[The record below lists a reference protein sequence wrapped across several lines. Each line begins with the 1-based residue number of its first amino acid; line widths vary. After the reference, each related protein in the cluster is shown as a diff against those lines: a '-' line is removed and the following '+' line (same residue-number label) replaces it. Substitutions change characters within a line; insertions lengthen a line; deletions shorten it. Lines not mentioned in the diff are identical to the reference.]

1 MTKKIIIVG
10 GVAGGATAAAR
21 LRRIS
26 EDVEIVLVERG
37 EHISFANC
45 GLPYYIGE
53 TIKDRSKLL
62 VQTVKGMSDRFNLD
76 IRNLSEVLSI
86 NPETKNVTIKNL
98 QNGEVYEESYDKLLL
113 SPGARPIVPPIPGLS
128 ENTSLFTLRNIPDT
142 DKIKNHVDNNNPKR
156 AVVVGGGFIG
166 IEMAENLVDRGIEV
180 TLIEMANQIMA
191 PIDFEMASILH
202 THLKEKGVHLILENG
217 VQSFAEQGKKVVLSD
232 GTEIQTDMTILSIGV
247 RPENELAKTAGL
259 ELGERG
265 GIVINEYLQTSHED
279 IYAVGDAVEV
289 VDYINGTK
297 AMIPLAGPANRQGR
311 IAANNM
317 MGKKEKYQG
326 TLGTSIA
333 KVFDLTVAA
342 TGANEKTLKRL
353 GVNYEVVHIHP
364 SSHAGYY
371 PGAAPIALKVIFD
384 KETGKI
390 FGAQAVGA
398 DGVDKRI
405 DVIAT
410 AIKGGLTV
418 EDLTNL
424 ELSYAPPFSSA
435 KDPVNMAG
443 YVATNIM
450 EGELEHIQWHEV
462 DQIVSEGGLL
472 IDVREPMERE
482 FGFIEGSINI
492 SLNDLRNKLIDI
504 PKDKTV
510 YVSCQV
516 GLRGY
521 LASRILKNNGYHV
534 KNVDGGWKTYSS
546 VYGSNINKNVETKT
560 NDLGETE
567 IVEEKSN
574 EINVDSVVDVS
585 GLTCPMPIVKLKKG
599 IELLESSQVL
609 ELHVTD
615 RGALNDLPAWSKN
628 AGHTILK
635 TEQDD
640 KLIKFWIK
648 KK

>member
-10 GVAGGATAAAR
+10 GVAGGATAAAK

-86 NPETKNVTIKNL
+86 NPENKNVTIKDL

-113 SPGARPIVPPIPGLS
+113 SPGARPIVPPIPGLG
-128 ENTSLFTLRNIPDT
+128 ENKSLFTLRNIPDT
-142 DKIKNHVDNNNPKR
+142 DKIKNHVDHNNPKR

-202 THLKEKGVHLILENG
+202 THLKEKGVQLILENG
-217 VQSFAEQGKKVVLSD
+217 VKSFADQGNRVILSD

-247 RPENELAKTAGL
+247 RPENEIAKTAGL

-265 GIVINEYLQTSHED
+265 GIVVNEILQTSNED

-289 VDYINGTK
+289 VDYISGTK

-317 MGKKEKYQG
+317 MGKQEKYQG

-342 TGANEKTLKRL
+342 TGNNEKTLKRL

-371 PGAAPIALKVIFD
+371 PGAAPISLKLIFD

-390 FGAQAVGA
+390 FGAQAVGS
-398 DGVDKRI
+398 DGADKRM

-450 EGELEHIQWHEV
+450 DGELDHVQWHEV
-462 DQIVSEGGLL
+462 DQIVSAGGLL
-472 IDVREPMERE
+472 IDVREPVERE

-492 SLNDLRNKLIDI
+492 SLNDLRNKLTEI

-521 LASRILKNNGYHV
+521 LASRILKNNGYDV

-567 IVEEKSN
+567 IVEEQTH
-574 EINVDSVVDVS
+574 EIKVDSVVDVS

-599 IELLESSQVL
+599 IDSLDSGQVI

-628 AGHTILK
+628 AGHTILN

>member
-1 MTKKIIIVG
+1 MANKVIIVG

-26 EDVEIVLVERG
+26 EDVEIIMVERG

-62 VQTVKGMSDRFNLD
+62 VQTVEGMSDRFNLD
-76 IRNLSEVLSI
+76 IRNLSEVTSI
-86 NPETKNVTIKNL
+86 DPENKKVKIKNL
-98 QNGEVYEESYDKLLL
+98 KTDEVYEENYDKLLL
-113 SPGARPIVPPIPGLS
+113 SPGARPIVPPIPGLK
-128 ENTSLFTLRNIPDT
+128 ENNTLFTLRNIPDT
-142 DKIKNHVDNNNPKR
+142 DKIKNYVDQEQPEK

-166 IEMAENLVDRGIEV
+166 IEMAENLVDRGIKV
-180 TLIEMANQIMA
+180 TIIEMANQIMA

-202 THLKEKGVHLILENG
+202 SHLKEKGVDLILKNG
-217 VQSFAEQGKKVVLSD
+217 VASFTNEGKKIILAD
-232 GTEIQTDMTILSIGV
+232 GSEIDTDMTILSIGV
-247 RPENELAKTAGL
+247 RPENELAKNAGL
-259 ELGERG
+259 DLGERG
-265 GIVINEYLQTSHED
+265 GIIVNEYLQTSNPD

-289 VDYINGTK
+289 VDYMSGTK

-311 IAANNM
+311 IAANNI
-317 MGKKEKYQG
+317 MGREEKYQG

-333 KVFDLTVAA
+333 KVFDFTVAA
-342 TGANEKTLKRL
+342 TGNNEKTLKQL
-353 GVNYEVVHIHP
+353 GVEYEVVHIHP

-371 PGAAPIALKVIFD
+371 PGAAPIALKLVFD

-390 FGAQAVGA
+390 FGAQAVGM

-450 EGELEHIQWHEV
+450 EGELEQVQWHEI
-462 DQIVSEGGLL
+462 DEIIANGGLL

-482 FGFIEGSINI
+482 FGFIKGSENI
-492 SLNDLRNKLIDI
+492 SLNSLRENLDRL
-504 PKDKTV
+504 PKDQTI

-521 LASRILKNNGYHV
+521 LASRILKNNGFQV

-546 VYGSNINKNVETKT
+546 VFGSNITQEVKTTT
-560 NDLGETE
+560 NDLGEAV
-567 IVEEKSN
+567 VENNNPFK
-574 EINVDSVVDVS
+574 VDSVVDVT

-599 IELLESSQVL
+599 IDTLESDQVI

-615 RGALNDLPAWSKN
+615 RGALKDLPAWARN
-628 AGHTILK
+628 AGHSILK
-635 TEQDD
+635 TEQDGT
-640 KLIKFWIK
+640 LIKFWIK

>member
-1 MTKKIIIVG
+1 MIKKVLIIG
-10 GVAGGATAAAR
+10 GVAGGATAAAK

-26 EDVEIVLVERG
+26 EGVEIILIERG

-62 VQTVKGMSDRFNLD
+62 VQTIKGMSERYKLD

-86 NPETKNVTIKNL
+86 NPEGKNVTIKNL
-98 QNGEVYEESYDKLLL
+98 QTGEVYEETYDKLLL
-113 SPGARPIVPPIPGLS
+113 SPGARPIVPPIQGLN
-128 ENTSLFTLRNIPDT
+128 ENRALFTLRNIPDT
-142 DKIKNHVDNNNPKR
+142 DKIKNYVDTQNPKK
-156 AVVVGGGFIG
+156 AVVIGGGFIG
-166 IEMAENLVDRGIEV
+166 IEMAENLVDRGIDV
-180 TLIEMANQIMA
+180 TIIEMANQIMA
-191 PIDFEMASILH
+191 PIDFEMASLLH
-202 THLKEKGVHLILENG
+202 AHLKEKGVQLILENG
-217 VQSFAEQGKKVVLSD
+217 VQSFADQGKKVILSD
-232 GTEIQTDMTILSIGV
+232 STEIQTDMTILSIGV
-247 RPENELAKTAGL
+247 RPENELAKAGGL

-265 GIVINEYLQTSHED
+265 GIIVNEYLQTSNEH

-289 VDYINGTK
+289 FDYISGTK
-297 AMIPLAGPANRQGR
+297 TMIPLAGPANRQGR
-311 IAANNM
+311 IAANNI
-317 MGKKEKYQG
+317 MGKKEKYLG

-342 TGANEKTLKRL
+342 TGNNEKTLKRL
-353 GVNYEVVHIHP
+353 GVSYDVVHVHP

-371 PGAAPIALKVIFD
+371 PGAAPIALKLIFD

-398 DGVDKRI
+398 DGADKRI

-424 ELSYAPPFSSA
+424 ELSYAPPYSSA

-443 YVATNIM
+443 YVASNILD
-450 EGELEHIQWHEV
+450 GELEHIQWHEV
-462 DQIVSEGGLL
+462 DEIIKDGGLL

-482 FGFIEGSINI
+482 FGYIEGSINI
-492 SLNDLRNKLIDI
+492 SLNDLRNRLEELPNNRTI
-504 PKDKTV
+504 

-560 NDLGETE
+560 NDLGETV
-567 IVEEKSN
+567 VESTN
-574 EINVDSVVDVS
+574 EINVESVVDTS
-585 GLTCPMPIVKLKKG
+585 GLTCPMPIIKLKKG
-599 IELLESSQVL
+599 IELLESGQVL
-609 ELHVTD
+609 ELHATD
-615 RGALNDLPAWSKN
+615 KGALNDLPAWSKN
-628 AGHTILK
+628 AGHSILK
-635 TEQDD
+635 TEKDQ
-640 KLIKFWIK
+640 KVIKFWIK

>member
-10 GVAGGATAAAR
+10 GVAGGATAAAK

-86 NPETKNVTIKNL
+86 NPENKNVTIKNL

-113 SPGARPIVPPIPGLS
+113 SPGARPIVPPIPGLG
-128 ENTSLFTLRNIPDT
+128 ENKTLFTLRNIPDT
-142 DKIKNHVDNNNPKR
+142 DKIKNHVDHNNPKKS
-156 AVVVGGGFIG
+156 VIVGGGFIG
-166 IEMAENLVDRGIEV
+166 IEMAENLADRGMEV

-191 PIDFEMASILH
+191 PIDYEMATILH
-202 THLKEKGVHLILENG
+202 THLKEKGVQLILENG
-217 VQSFAEQGKKVVLSD
+217 VQSFADQGNKVILSD

-265 GIVINEYLQTSHED
+265 GIIVNEFLQTSNAD

-289 VDYINGTK
+289 VDYISGTK

-317 MGKKEKYQG
+317 MGKQEKYQG

-342 TGANEKTLKRL
+342 TGINEKTLKRL
-353 GVNYEVVHIHP
+353 GVSYEVVHIHP

-371 PGAAPIALKVIFD
+371 PGAAPISLKLIFS

-390 FGAQAVGA
+390 FGAQAVGS
-398 DGVDKRI
+398 DGVDKRM

-450 EGELEHIQWHEV
+450 DGELEHVQWHEV
-462 DQIVSEGGLL
+462 DQLVSEGGLL
-472 IDVREPMERE
+472 IDVREPVERE

-492 SLNDLRNKLIDI
+492 SLNDLRNKLTDI

-521 LASRILKNNGYHV
+521 LASRILKNNGYDV

-567 IVEEKSN
+567 IVEEQTN
-574 EINVDSVVDVS
+574 EISVDSVVDVC
-585 GLTCPMPIVKLKKG
+585 GLACPMPIVKLKKG
-599 IELLESSQVL
+599 IDTLKSGQVI

-628 AGHTILK
+628 AGHTILNI
-635 TEQDD
+635 EQDD

>member
-1 MTKKIIIVG
+1 MTKKVIIVG

-26 EDVEIVLVERG
+26 EEVEIVLVERG

-53 TIKDRSKLL
+53 TIKDRNKLL
-62 VQTVKGMSDRFNLD
+62 VQTVKGMSERFNLD
-76 IRNLSEVLSI
+76 IRNLSEALSVDHQ
-86 NPETKNVTIKNL
+86 TKKVTIRNL
-98 QNGEVYEESYDKLLL
+98 KTGELYEESYDKLLL
-113 SPGARPIVPPIPGLS
+113 SPGARPIVPPIPGLN
-128 ENTSLFTLRNIPDT
+128 ENRTLFTLRNIPDT
-142 DKIKNHVDNNNPKR
+142 DKIKNFVDSQNPKK
-156 AVVVGGGFIG
+156 AVVIGGGFIG

-180 TLIEMANQIMA
+180 TIIEKGNQIMTPIDIEMA
-191 PIDFEMASILH
+191 STLH
-202 THLKEKGVHLILENG
+202 THLKEKGVKLLLENG
-217 VQSFAEQGKKVVLSD
+217 VESFAGQGKKVILSD
-232 GTEIQTDMTILSIGV
+232 GTEIETDMTILSIGI
-247 RPENELAKTAGL
+247 RPENELAKAAGL
-259 ELGERG
+259 ELGEHG
-265 GIVINEYLQTSHED
+265 GIIVNEFLQTSNED
-279 IYAVGDAVEV
+279 IYAVGDVVEV
-289 VDYINGTK
+289 VDYISGTK

-317 MGKKEKYQG
+317 MGQKDKYQG

-342 TGANEKTLKRL
+342 TGNNEKTLKRL
-353 GVNYEVVHIHP
+353 GVPYEVVHIHP

-371 PGAAPIALKVIFD
+371 PGAAPIALKLMFD
-384 KETGKI
+384 KDTGEI

-418 EDLTNL
+418 EDLTDL
-424 ELSYAPPFSSA
+424 ELSYAPPYSSA

-443 YVATNIM
+443 YVASNII
-450 EGELEHIQWHEV
+450 EGNLEIIQWHEV
-462 DQIVSEGGLL
+462 DEIVAGGGVL

-492 SLNDLRNKLIDI
+492 PLNDLRGKLSQL
-504 PKDKTV
+504 PKDKPI

-521 LASRILKNNGYHV
+521 LATRILNNSGL
-534 KNVDGGWKTYSS
+534 KAINIDGGWKTYSS
-546 VYGSNINKNVETKT
+546 VFGSNINKNVDNTTNETGETFKNEIKT
-560 NDLGETE
+560 NAF
-567 IVEEKSN
+567 
-574 EINVDSVVDVS
+574 VDVT
-585 GLTCPMPIVKLKKG
+585 GLTCPMPIIKLKKG
-599 IELLESSQVL
+599 MESLESGQII

-615 RGALNDLPAWSKN
+615 RGALNDLPAWLRN
-628 AGHTILK
+628 AGHTLLK
-635 TEQDD
+635 TEQAENV
-640 KLIKFWIK
+640 IKFWIEK
-648 KK
+648 K

>member
-1 MTKKIIIVG
+1 MTQKVIIVG

-26 EDVEIVLVERG
+26 EDVEIILVERG

-53 TIKDRSKLL
+53 KIKDRSKLL
-62 VQTVKGMSDRFNLD
+62 VQTVKGMSERFNLD
-76 IRNLSEVLSI
+76 IRNLSEVMSI
-86 NPETKNVTIKNL
+86 NPEKKSVMIKNL
-98 QNGEVYEESYDKLLL
+98 QSEEVYEESYDKLLL
-113 SPGARPIVPPIPGLS
+113 SPGARPIVPPISGLS
-128 ENTSLFTLRNIPDT
+128 ENTTLFTLRNIPDT

-156 AVVVGGGFIG
+156 AVVIGGGFIG
-166 IEMAENLVDRGIEV
+166 IEMAENLVDRGIQV

-202 THLKEKGVHLILENG
+202 AHLKEKGVQLILENG
-217 VQSFAEQGKKVVLSD
+217 VQSFAEQGKNVILSD

-265 GIVINEYLQTSHED
+265 GIVINEYLQTSNED

-492 SLNDLRNKLIDI
+492 SLNDLRNKLVEIS
-504 PKDKTV
+504 KDKTV

-534 KNVDGGWKTYSS
+534 INVDGGWKTYSS
-546 VYGSNINKNVETKT
+546 VYGSNINNNVETKT

-599 IELLESSQVL
+599 IEGLESNQVL

>member
-1 MTKKIIIVG
+1 MTQKVIIVG

-26 EDVEIVLVERG
+26 EEVEVVLVERG

-53 TIKDRSKLL
+53 TIKERSKLL
-62 VQTVKGMSDRFNLD
+62 VQTVKGMSDRFNID

-86 NPETKNVTIKNL
+86 DPLNKKLTIKNL
-98 QNGEVYEESYDKLLL
+98 QTDEVYEESYDKLLL
-113 SPGARPIVPPIPGLS
+113 SPGARPIVPPIQGL
-128 ENTSLFTLRNIPDT
+128 NGNHTLFTLRNIPDT
-142 DKIKNHVDNNNPKR
+142 DKIKNFVDSQNPKK
-156 AVVVGGGFIG
+156 AVVIGGGFIG
-166 IEMAENLVDRGIEV
+166 IEMAENLVDRGIDV
-180 TLIEMANQIMA
+180 TIIEMGNQIMA
-191 PIDFEMASILH
+191 PLDIEMASILH
-202 THLKEKGVHLILENG
+202 THLLEKGVKLILENG
-217 VQSFAEQGKKVVLSD
+217 VQSFADQGKKVILAD
-232 GTEIQTDMTILSIGV
+232 GTEIETDMTILSIGV
-247 RPENELAKTAGL
+247 TPENELAKTAGL
-259 ELGERG
+259 ELGVRG
-265 GIVINEYLQTSHED
+265 GIVVNDWLQTSNED

-289 VDYINGTK
+289 VDYISGTK
-297 AMIPLAGPANRQGR
+297 TMIPLAGPANRQGR
-311 IAANNM
+311 MAANNM
-317 MGKKEKYQG
+317 MGNREKYQG

-342 TGANEKTLKRL
+342 TGNNEKTLKRL
-353 GVNYEVVHIHP
+353 SLSYEVVHIHP

-371 PGAAPIALKVIFD
+371 PGAAPIALKIIFD

-398 DGVDKRI
+398 DGVDKRM

-424 ELSYAPPFSSA
+424 ELSYAPPYSSA
-435 KDPVNMAG
+435 KDPVNIAG
-443 YVATNIM
+443 YVASNIM
-450 EGELEHIQWHEV
+450 EGKLEMIQWHEV
-462 DQIVSEGGLL
+462 DEMVAGGGVL

-482 FGFIEGSINI
+482 FGYIKGSFNI
-492 SLNDLRNKLIDI
+492 PLNDLRNRLAEL
-504 PKDKTV
+504 PKEQTI

-521 LASRILKNNGYHV
+521 LASRILKNNGYQV

-546 VYGSNINKNVETKT
+546 VFGTNINKNVETGS
-560 NDLGETE
+560 NDLGGT
-567 IVEEKSN
+567 IVENTK
-574 EINVDSVVDVS
+574 EIKVDTVVDLT
-585 GLTCPMPIVKLKKG
+585 GLTCPMPIINLKKG
-599 IELLESSQVL
+599 MDSLDSGQVI

-628 AGHTILK
+628 AGHTLLK
-635 TEQDD
+635 TEQYENI
-640 KLIKFWIK
+640 IKFWIAK
-648 KK
+648 N